1 MFSGATQH
9 GTIPGNVIG
18 LDMSDMGDASNMTD
32 LLRDGSMLLVRRYPF
47 NDGYSFTRYDPSKL
61 IFMRFDVSNTSMS
74 EWVKTENP
82 ADAVVEQYQNGDL
95 KHEPFFVK
103 GSDVFYN
110 KMTVSGP
117 VFLKCEEDW
126 YAMNFTDEKYFT
138 IINNP
143 SFTLHNIVTD
153 QVKTIGGMHAW
164 EVVDTEYEPLSDRWF
179 GTPDLDVGYMDTFA
193 GNSTFVNS
201 TPGTG
206 KGHTILDMINA
217 TDPSSDEDGSSEEEQ
232 ESGFVI
238 KTPLHKYLL
247 GVPVEDLVSNS
258 HNVLPELRT
267 ARCLAGL
274 DGAKADDDE
283 VHEEE
288 SVGGYAQDPNDMTEG
303 SDDEDDSDSDYI
315 PDEDEEEE
323 GEVYEDRFDQ
333 EWLNEFYDEKRQ
345 DLDGNWYTRR
355 QFYDYYGSDD
365 AWDNLDT
372 NTFQPYR
379 YDEINNV
386 WLSKEEFFQQYSSD
400 RVWDKMTPELCM
412 KRYAIWIT
420 YSWSRDLPKHMRHSF
435 VHAMLATY

>member
-1 MFSGATQH
+1 
-9 GTIPGNVIG
+9 
-18 LDMSDMGDASNMTD
+18 MG
-32 LLRDGSMLLVRRYPF
+32 
-47 NDGYSFTRYDPSKL
+47 
-61 IFMRFDVSNTSMS
+61 

-82 ADAVVEQYQNGDL
+82 ADTVVEQYHNGE
-95 KHEPFFVK
+95 HVPFFVK

-143 SFTLHNIVTD
+143 SLTLHNIVTD
-153 QVKTIGGMHAW
+153 QVKTIGGVHAW

-217 TDPSSDEDGSSEEEQ
+217 TDPSSDEESYEE
-232 ESGFVI
+232 
-238 KTPLHKYLL
+238 
-247 GVPVEDLVSNS
+247 D
-258 HNVLPELRT
+258 
-267 ARCLAGL
+267 
-274 DGAKADDDE
+274 
-283 VHEEE
+283 E

-303 SDDEDDSDSDYI
+303 SDDGDDSDSDYI

-333 EWLNEFYDEKRQ
+333 EWLNEFYDEKRL

-365 AWDNLDT
+365 AWDNLDP

>member
-1 MFSGATQH
+1 MPTEH
-9 GTIPGNVIG
+9 P
-18 LDMSDMGDASNMTD
+18 TD
-32 LLRDGSMLLVRRYPF
+32 TEYHDGEHV
-47 NDGYSFTRYDPSKL
+47 
-61 IFMRFDVSNTSMS
+61 
-74 EWVKTENP
+74 
-82 ADAVVEQYQNGDL
+82 
-95 KHEPFFVK
+95 PFFVK
-103 GSDVFYN
+103 GSDLFYH
-110 KMTVSGP
+110 KETKEF
-117 VFLKCEEDW
+117 FLKCEEDW
-126 YAMNFTDEKYFT
+126 YQVDFTNEKHFAL
-138 IINNP
+138 NNNL
-143 SFTLHNIVTD
+143 SITLHNFVTD
-153 QVKTIGGMHAW
+153 EVKTLGEMRAW
-164 EVVDTEYEPLSDRWF
+164 EVVDSDYEPLSDRWF

-217 TDPSSDEDGSSEEEQ
+217 TDPSSDEDGSSDEESYE
-232 ESGFVI
+232 
-238 KTPLHKYLL
+238 
-247 GVPVEDLVSNS
+247 ED
-258 HNVLPELRT
+258 
-267 ARCLAGL
+267 
-274 DGAKADDDE
+274 
-283 VHEEE
+283 E

-365 AWDNLDT
+365 AWDNLDP

-435 VHAMLATY
+435 VRAMLATY

>member
-47 NDGYSFTRYDPSKL
+47 NDGYSFTRYDPSNL
-61 IFMRFDVSNTSMS
+61 TFMRFDVSNTSMS
-74 EWVKTENP
+74 EWVKTGLC

-95 KHEPFFVK
+95 QHVPFFVK

-143 SFTLHNIVTD
+143 SLTLHNIVTD

-217 TDPSSDEDGSSEEEQ
+217 TDPSSDEDGSSDEESYE
-232 ESGFVI
+232 
-238 KTPLHKYLL
+238 
-247 GVPVEDLVSNS
+247 ED
-258 HNVLPELRT
+258 
-267 ARCLAGL
+267 
-274 DGAKADDDE
+274 
-283 VHEEE
+283 E

-365 AWDNLDT
+365 AWDNLDP

>member
-47 NDGYSFTRYDPSKL
+47 NDGYSFTRYDPSNL
-61 IFMRFDVSNTSMS
+61 IFMRFDFSNTSMG

-95 KHEPFFVK
+95 KHVPFFVK

-138 IINNP
+138 IIINP
-143 SFTLHNIVTD
+143 SLTLHNIVTD
-153 QVKTIGGMHAW
+153 QVKTIGGVHAW

-217 TDPSSDEDGSSEEEQ
+217 TDHSTDEDGSSDEESYE
-232 ESGFVI
+232 
-238 KTPLHKYLL
+238 
-247 GVPVEDLVSNS
+247 ED
-258 HNVLPELRT
+258 
-267 ARCLAGL
+267 
-274 DGAKADDDE
+274 
-283 VHEEE
+283 E

-303 SDDEDDSDSDYI
+303 SEDEDDSDSDYI
-315 PDEDEEEE
+315 PDEEEE

-365 AWDNLDT
+365 TWDNFDP

-379 YDEINNV
+379 YDEINSV